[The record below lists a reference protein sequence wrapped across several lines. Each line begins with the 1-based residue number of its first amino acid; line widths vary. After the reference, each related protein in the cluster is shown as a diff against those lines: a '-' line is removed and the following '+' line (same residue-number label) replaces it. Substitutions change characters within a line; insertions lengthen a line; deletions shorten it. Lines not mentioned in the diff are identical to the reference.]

1 MIILSPKLISVTSF
15 GNGIIFK
22 KEITEM
28 QFTTISNV
36 SKNINL
42 NLNEK
47 ENFDFILQPLYIV
60 IIIKSKFKFRKNFI
74 LLPARTVRPVL
85 RLRLCR

>member
-36 SKNINL
+36 SKNI

>member
-22 KEITEM
+22 KEINEM
-28 QFTTISNV
+28 QFTTISNA
-36 SKNINL
+36 SKNI